1 MGLTGYGI
9 YNLQVGET
17 MGLTGYGI
25 CNIQV
30 GETIG
35 TTGYGI
41 YNDWETKES
50 RSKSEILDILP
61 KVSKTIIYF

>member
-1 MGLTGYGI
+1 
-9 YNLQVGET
+9 

-41 YNDWETKES
+41 YNDWETKEY

>member
-1 MGLTGYGI
+1 MGIAGYVI

-17 MGLTGYGI
+17 IRITGYGI
-25 CNIQV
+25 CNLQV

-35 TTGYGI
+35 ITGYGI
-41 YNDWETKES
+41 YNDWETMAS